1 MHCISCG
8 SQLSEGAAHCP
19 TCGVG
24 TPYNIS
30 RAGASPYDYTV
41 ASSSSGAPQP
51 KPATDY
57 GSPPY
62 GVPPQNPYGP
72 LDPYDVSP
80 KPPPPSSIRAS
91 SRPWVSIV
99 IGVLGLLAVIAS
111 GVVSHT
117 VTASQMTQSQS
128 HILRIPVLHAS
139 YTGYSFNQANNAQY
153 SLVITSLVENN
164 TTGDFTATGDLEGC
178 TGNISGVV
186 TTANEIRFEVI
197 EQPSCQGHTFEYGG
211 SIHDGTLSGTY
222 RTPNNLSGTSSAPNY
237 GRWLA
242 S

>member
-19 TCGVG
+19 TCGVV

-30 RAGASPYDYTV
+30 HAGASPYDYTV

-91 SRPWVSIV
+91 SRPWVSII

-128 HILRIPVLHAS
+128 QILRIPALHAS
-139 YTGYSFNQANNAQY
+139 YTGYSFNAANNARY

-164 TTGDFTATGDLEGC
+164 ATGDFTATGDLEGC
-178 TGNISGVV
+178 TGSISGVV

-197 EQPSCQGHTFEYGG
+197 EQPSCQEHTFEYVGL
-211 SIHDGTLSGTY
+211 IHDGTLSGTY
-222 RTPNNLSGTSSAPNY
+222 TAPNFPVY
-237 GRWLA
+237 SANYVRWFA